1 MEYSVVIVKDTQEG
15 GYIGMCRELPEAK
28 SQGET
33 IEELLENM
41 KDAIKLTLEVRKEG
55 KLQDFSAIR
64 MNQVIQNNKNN
75 IIVMSADKKTPN
87 KKESKPSGGKTIT
100 PRKIVKLTKYRELVR
115 DPFGLEL

>member
-41 KDAIKLTLEVRKEG
+41 KDAIKLTLEVRKEDQAG
-55 KLQDFSAIR
+55 RLAGHRPIY
-64 MNQVIQNNKNN
+64 
-75 IIVMSADKKTPN
+75 
-87 KKESKPSGGKTIT
+87 
-100 PRKIVKLTKYRELVR
+100 RKVR
-115 DPFGLEL
+115 VSV